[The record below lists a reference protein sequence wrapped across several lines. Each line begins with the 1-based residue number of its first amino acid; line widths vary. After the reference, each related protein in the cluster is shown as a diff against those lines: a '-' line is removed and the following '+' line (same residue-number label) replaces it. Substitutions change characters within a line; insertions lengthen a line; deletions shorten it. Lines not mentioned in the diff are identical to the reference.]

1 MKIYYKGSEFEFI
14 CPDTFME
21 ENTLQR
27 FMLLDITN
35 KIGIC
40 YSAGYNK
47 GYVKW
52 IATTI
57 REYLNEQ
64 QEVENNL
71 NNNFKKWFGNSKVV
85 YNGKPLPV
93 YRGSTTEIE
102 EFEDFTTFFTDDYM
116 NADGYAGGEYV
127 YEVYISIKRPLI
139 IDCQDKKWDK
149 IESVYGTSTR
159 DIAGKVD
166 RNKYDGVIFINVK
179 DSWIDDEDY
188 QDASTIYVTF
198 KANQIKSVDNDG
210 TWDLNDNDINS

>member
-1 MKIYYKGSEFEFI
+1 MEKDMKLRKF
-14 CPDTFME
+14 
-21 ENTLQR
+21 
-27 FMLLDITN
+27 
-35 KIGIC
+35 
-40 YSAGYNK
+40 
-47 GYVKW
+47 

-93 YRGSTTEIE
+93 YHGSTTEIE

-139 IDCQDKKWDK
+139 IDCKDKKWDK
-149 IESVYGTSTR
+149 IESEYGTSTR
-159 DIAGKVD
+159 DIAGNVD

-210 TWDLNDNDINS
+210 TWDLNDNDIYS